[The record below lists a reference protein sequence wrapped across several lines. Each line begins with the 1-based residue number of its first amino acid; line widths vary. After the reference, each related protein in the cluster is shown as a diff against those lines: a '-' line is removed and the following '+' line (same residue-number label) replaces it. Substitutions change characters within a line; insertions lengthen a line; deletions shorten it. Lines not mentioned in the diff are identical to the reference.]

1 MCRDTSVKFGW
12 IHWIIRL
19 QRTNIFSQC
28 VRYIW
33 CKDQD
38 VIRKGNTSKAP
49 PVRFRWPH
57 MKETMSHETGGLLK
71 PRRPVCWCHTQMHA
85 RTQEQ
90 NSLCFMPASHQ
101 MGHLLPSSAQHDA
114 RLVVPTDRKPS
125 SPHTSWQ
132 AGNVTAPLVEDQM
145 LIAARSC
152 CSAATCLTRGDCQ
165 VCALDGLWGKACIE
179 PANAPEVSETL
190 WRTPPS
196 RYGGKSQ
203 QSGRLMFHC

>member
-1 MCRDTSVKFGW
+1 
-12 IHWIIRL
+12 
-19 QRTNIFSQC
+19 
-28 VRYIW
+28 
-33 CKDQD
+33 
-38 VIRKGNTSKAP
+38 
-49 PVRFRWPH
+49 
-57 MKETMSHETGGLLK
+57 MKETMSHETGGLLT
-71 PRRPVCWCHTQMHA
+71 PHRPVCWCHTQMHA

-190 WRTPPS
+190 THSTVKIWRE
-196 RYGGKSQ
+196 KSAVRQ
-203 QSGRLMFHC
+203 ANVSLLDTSPLSLHKRTALYREITKES